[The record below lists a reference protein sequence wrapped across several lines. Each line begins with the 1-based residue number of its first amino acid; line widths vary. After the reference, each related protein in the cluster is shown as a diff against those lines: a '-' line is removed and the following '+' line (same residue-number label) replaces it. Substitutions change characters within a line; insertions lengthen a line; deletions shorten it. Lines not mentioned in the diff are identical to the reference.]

1 MNLKEAYRYSNFLDT
16 LFTNAQFYMSSD
28 FFTKKEQWHLRS
40 RADKEAAD
48 ETVLTVDFSV
58 DFSPMDVID
67 FSVKIIAEKERLMNA
82 ISAAKA
88 KAEINIDNAIAMNKI
103 KQQLAKNFD
112 ALSRIKGSTKTSQ
125 GVGFR
130 FNVNNEQVRY
140 LYDIEEVTTI
150 NFDRCNVRNLSK
162 KYLKETDEISARLD
176 TIQINTTVDFVPQWD
191 VNDHFEDLIT
201 PNVSIYTH

>member
-28 FFTKKEQWHLRS
+28 FFTKKEQRHLRS

-201 PNVSIYTH
+201 PNVSI

>member
-28 FFTKKEQWHLRS
+28 FFTRKEQRHLRS

-201 PNVSIYTH
+201 PNVSI

>member
-28 FFTKKEQWHLRS
+28 FFTKKEQRHLRS

-125 GVGFR
+125 GVG
-130 FNVNNEQVRY
+130 
-140 LYDIEEVTTI
+140 
-150 NFDRCNVRNLSK
+150 
-162 KYLKETDEISARLD
+162 
-176 TIQINTTVDFVPQWD
+176 
-191 VNDHFEDLIT
+191 
-201 PNVSIYTH
+201 